1 MERKAT
7 SMVELSRAKQESRE
21 ADDRALASG
30 EKSREELRRE
40 NGLFVFP
47 RAKINYER
55 SQLS

>member
-1 MERKAT
+1 
-7 SMVELSRAKQESRE
+7 MVDLSRAKQESRE

>member
-1 MERKAT
+1 MERKPP
-7 SMVELSRAKQESRE
+7 SIVELARAEQESRE
-21 ADDRALASG
+21 ADDRELPSG

-47 RAKINYER
+47 RATINYER

>member
-1 MERKAT
+1 MERKL
-7 SMVELSRAKQESRE
+7 SMAELLRAKQGSRE
-21 ADDRALASG
+21 ADERALASG

>member
-1 MERKAT
+1 MEGKPA
-7 SMVELSRAKQESRE
+7 SMVDLIRAKQESRE
-21 ADDRALASG
+21 ADERALASG
-30 EKSREELRRE
+30 KKSREDLRRE

>member
-1 MERKAT
+1 MA
-7 SMVELSRAKQESRE
+7 ELLRAKQGSRE
-21 ADDRALASG
+21 ADERALASG
-30 EKSREELRRE
+30 KKSREELRRD